1 MLPPLISLLIGLNVL
16 AFILPYIYN
25 FSSRFGSSFET
36 FQRMGWKNNVDI
48 ANGEYYR
55 LFTSTFLH
63 GDTFHLLFNM
73 YSLYQIGPLVYQYF
87 QAGRFG
93 IIYLLSGI
101 GGSLFS
107 YFLNSSPSV
116 GASGSIFGLIGA
128 LVALA
133 VNKGD
138 GSFLTQLIYIIVA
151 NFFIGFLPGSR
162 IDNFGHLGGLVTG
175 FMIAYIMLN
184 VLGQKA
190 F

>member
-36 FQRMGWKNNVDI
+36 FKRMGWKNNVDI

-151 NFFIGFLPGSR
+151 NFFIDFYPEVELIISG
-162 IDNFGHLGGLVTG
+162 T
-175 FMIAYIMLN
+175 
-184 VLGQKA
+184 
-190 F
+190 